1 MVKKANGVEVK
12 LAKDEVPAAIELLVM
27 QQVRIY
33 EVKVVTKS
41 LEDRFLE
48 ITGEAK
54 EEVQHA

>member
-1 MVKKANGVEVK
+1 MKKANGVEVK
-12 LAKDEVPAAIELLVM
+12 LAKDEVPGAIELLVM